1 MERAFTNVLSTDVD
15 GTARFYETVLGMK
28 RHYDSDWFV
37 LLTDPDRPGFE
48 FGILDRHHETVPD
61 SCRVAP
67 AGVVLTF
74 VVGDLH
80 PVAARAREIGAEIVQ
95 EPTLMPYGQ
104 TRMLLR
110 DPDGTAVDVS
120 SPT

>member
-1 MERAFTNVLSTDVD
+1 MERAFTNVLSADVE
-15 GTARFYETVLGMK
+15 TAARFYETVLGMT

-37 LLTDPDRPGFE
+37 LFTDPDRPGFE
-48 FGILDRHHETVPD
+48 FGVLDRNHETVPEV
-61 SCRVAP
+61 CRAAP

-74 VVGDLH
+74 VVGDLQ
-80 PVAARAREIGAEIVQ
+80 PVAARARESGAVIVQ

-110 DPDGTAVDVS
+110 DPDGTIVDVS